1 MVHVLFWQLRPLK
14 DNCVA
19 PRAEAMPSGYIIN
32 ILKCFWGVYLRQ
44 GLSKDGGGGVGR
56 CAPSPML
63 ALSANS
69 QP

>member
-14 DNCVA
+14 DKCVA
-19 PRAEAMPSGYIIN
+19 ARVEAMPSGYIIN
-32 ILKCFWGVYLRQ
+32 ILKCFWGVCLRQ
-44 GLSKDGGGGVGR
+44 GLSKDGEGECR
-56 CAPSPML
+56 EMCPPPIL